1 MDDVI
6 TFIVNI
12 ITLGI
17 FWVKIHYFDS
27 PMILNSLMGIT
38 DLITFTEY
46 RCVNEKY
53 KGSNK
58 YMTQTLVVHN
68 IIFFVVLSKL

>member
-46 RCVNEKY
+46 RNVNEKY

-58 YMTQTLVVHN
+58 YMT
-68 IIFFVVLSKL
+68 